1 MGPHAYLHYGP
12 DTVLEAEHHS
22 VPWKLLS
29 DMKPEWLDFL
39 AIEGDN

>member
-1 MGPHAYLHYGP
+1 MGPHAYLHYNL

-22 VPWKLLS
+22 FQLKLLS
-29 DMKPEWLDFL
+29 DMRPKWLDLL